1 MISGLDIHGSVF
13 INAPNVTL
21 ENCKVTTDAFYAV
34 RVAPGVTGAV
44 IQHNEING
52 VGTGN
57 DGDYGIMGQGTFIAN
72 NIYNVENGIGVDGG
86 NTLIQDNYIH
96 DMIASGSP
104 HYDGISIDGKN
115 YDITIRHNTVI
126 NDHTQTAAIMID
138 NYFGP
143 VSNVVVDN
151 NLLYGGGYNIYS
163 SAQFNGGSVTGVS
176 ITNNHM
182 GGGYWGPTAFTGN
195 TPVYTGNVED
205 SATLISILNTSANS
219 GTSSGSTG
227 TAAPVAPVIASF
239 STDSGTAG
247 DKITNDNTIELKGSA
262 AAGSTVKV
270 YDGTTQIG
278 STTADSSGHWD
289 YITKVLTDAKHTLT
303 ATATNSSGQTSTA
316 SSALAITVDTTAPT
330 APTIVS
336 QTVNSANQVV
346 MSGKAEA
353 SSVVKLFDGTTQIGT
368 VTADS
373 SGVWGYTTG
382 TLAAGSHSLT
392 AKATDVAGNTSVAS
406 TAVTAST
413 GTSTLPTTPTS
424 PTAGTVI
431 ESAGA
436 TRLVESGDK
445 FYLNSS
451 TGTGPTLK
459 YGGVDFIDGSDGTW
473 APIAAEK
480 TATGYQVAWKEAS
493 TGQYTAWNTDSNG
506 NYLSHVST
514 LTGFT
519 WGGSVSGTDSGLKS
533 LETSFQQDL
542 NKDGQIGTSTATTPT
557 SPAPTAGTVIESAGA
572 TRLVESGDKFYL
584 NTSTAT
590 GPTLKYGGVAFVDG
604 SDGTWAPIAAEKT
617 ATGYQVAWK
626 EASTGQYTAWN
637 TDSNGNY
644 LSHVSTLTGSTWGG
658 SVSGTDSG
666 LKSLE
671 TSFQQDL
678 NKDGQIGTSTATTPT
693 SPAPTSPTPTAGTV
707 IESAGATRLVES
719 GDKFYLNTSTGTG
732 PTLKYGGVDFID
744 GSDGT
749 WAPIAAEK
757 TATGYQVAWK
767 EASTGQYTAWNTDS
781 NGNYLSHVSTLTGFT
796 WGGSVSG
803 TDSGLKSLETSFQQD
818 LNKDGQIGSST
829 ASLSSQ
835 VVATSGSTFI
845 ASTGDTTLKGTSGD
859 DTFVGSS
866 QADTF
871 VFGANFGN
879 DVIKGFVARGP
890 AHDTIEFSKSVFDSF
905 ASVLSHAAQSGGDV
919 VIATGS
925 DTLTLKNTKLDSLTS
940 HDFHFA

>member
-1 MISGLDIHGSVF
+1 MTPAVARLWGWRTCVRCTFDLTAKEKNILATTTAWPDATNTGVSAGVTLTPYYGDLVINTAGAVISGLDIHGSVY

-34 RVAPGVTGAV
+34 RVATGVTGAV

-52 VGTGN
+52 VGSGN

-195 TPVYTGNVED
+195 TPVYTGNVDD
-205 SATLISILNTSANS
+205 SGSLIATLNTSANS
-219 GTSSGSTG
+219 GSGST
-227 TAAPVAPVIASF
+227 APTVPDAPIIASF

-262 AAGSTVKV
+262 AAGSTVKF
-270 YDGTTQIG
+270 YDGATQIG
-278 STTADSSGHWD
+278 STTADSSGAWD

-303 ATATNSSGQTSTA
+303 ATATSSSGQTSVA
-316 SSALAITVDTTAPT
+316 SSALAITVDTKAPT
-330 APTIVS
+330 APTIAS
-336 QTVNSANQVV
+336 HTVNTANQVV
-346 MSGKAEA
+346 MSGSAEA
-353 SSVVKLFDGTTQIGT
+353 SSVVKVFDGTTQIGT
-368 VTADS
+368 ATAS
-373 SGVWGYTTG
+373 STGGWSYTSSA
-382 TLAAGSHSLT
+382 LAAGSHSLT
-392 AKATDVAGNTSVAS
+392 ATATDAAGNTGAAS
-406 TAVTAST
+406 TAFTASIT
-413 GTSTLPTTPTS
+413 GTSAPATPTSPTSPSS
-424 PTAGTVI
+424 PTAGTVV

-436 TRLVESGDK
+436 TTLVESGGK
-445 FYLNSS
+445 YYLKGS
-451 TGTGPTLK
+451 TGSGPTLK
-459 YGGVDFIDGSDGTW
+459 DNGVEFVNGSDGTW
-473 APIAAEK
+473 APIGAEK
-480 TATGYQVAWKEAS
+480 TATGYEVVWKEAS
-493 TGQYTAWNTDSNG
+493 TGQYTAWNTDNNG
-506 NYLSHVST
+506 NYVSHVDS
-514 LTGFT
+514 LTGST
-519 WGGSVSGTDSGLKS
+519 SGGSVSGTDSGLKS
-533 LETSFQQDL
+533 LETSFHQDL
-542 NKDGQIGTSTATTPT
+542 NGDGQIGTSTATTPT
-557 SPAPTAGTVIESAGA
+557 SPTPTTGKVIESAGV
-572 TRLVESGDKFYL
+572 TSLVESGGKYYL
-584 NTSTAT
+584 NGSTGS
-590 GPTLKYGGVAFVDG
+590 GPTLKDNGVEFVSG
-604 SDGTWAPIAAEKT
+604 SDGTWTPIGAEKT

-626 EASTGQYTAWN
+626 ETSTGQYTAWN
-637 TDSNGNY
+637 TDNDGNY
-644 LSHVSTLTGSTWGG
+644 VSHVSSLTGSTDGG

-666 LKSLE
+666 LKTLE
-671 TSFQQDL
+671 TSFHQDL
-678 NKDGQIGTSTATTPT
+678 NSDGQIGTSSVATSSTAT
-693 SPAPTSPTPTAGTV
+693 
-707 IESAGATRLVES
+707 
-719 GDKFYLNTSTGTG
+719 NST
-732 PTLKYGGVDFID
+732 
-744 GSDGT
+744 
-749 WAPIAAEK
+749 APIA
-757 TATGYQVAWK
+757 
-767 EASTGQYTAWNTDS
+767 
-781 NGNYLSHVSTLTGFT
+781 
-796 WGGSVSG
+796 
-803 TDSGLKSLETSFQQD
+803 
-818 LNKDGQIGSST
+818 
-829 ASLSSQ
+829 
-835 VVATSGSTFI
+835 GSTFI
-845 ASTGDTTLKGTSGD
+845 ASPGNTTLTSTSGD

-905 ASVLSHAAQSGGDV
+905 ASVLSHATQSGTDV

-925 DTLTLKNTKLDSLTS
+925 DTLTLKNTKVGALTS
-940 HDFHFA
+940 NDFHFA